1 MTSTDG
7 VLLVDKPAGITS
19 HDVVAIARRALGIRR
34 IGHAGTLD
42 PFATGLLVLLTGRAT
57 RLLDYMDDEPKIY
70 EATIRFGSETDTDD
84 VTGQVTRTAEP
95 PDEARALGALPSLTG
110 VLDQLPPAYS
120 AKQVDGQRAYDAARR
135 GKPLEL
141 KPARVTVHAWEPLAW
156 REVEFDARI
165 TCSGGTYVR
174 SLARDL
180 GRATGSAAHLAAL
193 RRMAVGAYR
202 VSDAATLDA
211 LKNGAGALRPMREAV
226 ASLPA
231 VALDA
236 ASVARASRGMPV
248 DADVAAAADRV
259 ALVDAAGEMVALAD
273 RQGAG
278 WHPFLVLRDA

>member
-1 MTSTDG
+1 
-7 VLLVDKPAGITS
+7 
-19 HDVVAIARRALGIRR
+19 
-34 IGHAGTLD
+34 
-42 PFATGLLVLLTGRAT
+42 
-57 RLLDYMDDEPKIY
+57 
-70 EATIRFGSETDTDD
+70 
-84 VTGQVTRTAEP
+84 
-95 PDEARALGALPSLTG
+95 
-110 VLDQLPPAYS
+110 
-120 AKQVDGQRAYDAARR
+120 VDGQRAYDAARR
-135 GKPLEL
+135 GRPLEL
-141 KPARVTVHAWEPLAW
+141 KPARVTVHAWESLAW

-202 VSDAATLDA
+202 VSDAVTLDA
-211 LKNGAGALRPMREAV
+211 LTSGAGALRPMREAV
-226 ASLPA
+226 AGLPA

-248 DADVAAAADRV
+248 DAEVSVATERV
-259 ALVDAAGEMVALAD
+259 ALIDATGDLVALAD